1 MFSFCFHCGQSIDQE
16 QVPGQTL
23 MCKHCGKQIGVVE
36 GPQKVVMDQTE
47 ELIQGGTAAR
57 CPICRQV
64 VEVKAQGTARSFAAH
79 YAATPQRKICPG
91 SGKPIA
97 SDPPA
102 VPSSGRTS
110 SGKDLSKF
118 MTRESMRVVS
128 CKRTADPLIEE
139 LTLEYL
145 DKSDRV
151 RIQIEA
157 MRDILGADFRMKAY
171 PPSLSRP
178 DLAVWGNATACVV
191 ARKHERG
198 GFQQLTNGEIKLVVE
213 DLRQHKE
220 QFYS

>member
-1 MFSFCFHCGQSIDQE
+1 MYSFCFHCGQSIDQE
-16 QVPGQTL
+16 QVPGQAL

-36 GPQKVVMDQTE
+36 APQKAVDQTE
-47 ELIQGGTAAR
+47 ELIRGGTAAR
-57 CPICRQV
+57 CPHCRQV
-64 VEVKAQGTARSFAAH
+64 VEVKVQGPVRSFATH
-79 YAATPQRKICPG
+79 YAASPQRKICSG

-102 VPSSGRTS
+102 VPSPPRTS

-118 MTRESMRVVS
+118 MTRESIRVVS

-157 MRDILGADFRMKAY
+157 LRDILGAAFRMQAY
-171 PPSLSRP
+171 PPSLGRP
-178 DLAVWGNATACVV
+178 ELAVWGNDTACVV

-198 GFQQLTNGEIKLVVE
+198 GYQQLTDGDIKSVVE
-213 DLRQHKE
+213 DLRRHKE
-220 QFYS
+220 LFYS